1 MKSEQVGGRNG
12 YKIYKNTD
20 DSGYEHYIV
29 KNPAGGDLGVFDSL
43 HEAKEKIINE
53 LIRKELIRNFIKN
66 KTYETGTIP
75 KKKYVKIKY
84 AESLPQEN
92 DADHPHNT
100 LYDDTPGGK

>member
-43 HEAKEKIINE
+43 PEAKEK
-53 LIRKELIRNFIKN
+53 IRKELIRNFIKN

-92 DADHPHNT
+92 DADYSHNA
-100 LYDDTPGGK
+100 LYDDTP